1 MTNATTR
8 KGFARNFTRGFSLM
22 GVMLVSLML
31 MSLVLSL
38 AFLPLGTRGEAKA
51 ALNDAQKSARALEF
65 ITLHGTAM
73 VKIMMD
79 TNMPNLEKR
88 LKLKSI
94 MEENSDL
101 ETMMRAIVGPYWRKM
116 IEPQRKRYRNA
127 STQWVVLYSANFMS
141 TIKPIKFEVLSAS
154 PLGKDVLVETETQ
167 AKRSDEPFK
176 MLWRVRFDADDKA
189 TLIDMHF
196 RGLSMIAAQRGE
208 VSAIVAEQGI
218 PIFLDRLDERLKKI
232 KQKFNKP

>member
-1 MTNATTR
+1 MTNAMTNTTTR
-8 KGFARNFTRGFSLM
+8 KSFARNFTRGFALM
-22 GVMLVSLML
+22 SVMLVSM
-31 MSLVLSL
+31 VLSL

-51 ALNDAQKSARALEF
+51 ALNDAQRSARALEF
-65 ITLHGTAM
+65 ITLHGTVMAAILM
-73 VKIMMD
+73 ND
-79 TNMPNLEKR
+79 NMPNLEKR

-94 MEENSDL
+94 MEENFDL
-101 ETMMRAIVGPYWRKM
+101 KTMIRAIVGPYWRKM
-116 IEPQRKRYRNA
+116 IEPQRIRYQEA
-127 STQWVVLYSANFMS
+127 SSQWVVLYSANFMS
-141 TIKPIKFEVLSAS
+141 TVKPIKFEVLSAS

-218 PIFLDRLDERLKKI
+218 PVFLDTLDERLKKI
-232 KQKFNKP
+232 KQEFNKP